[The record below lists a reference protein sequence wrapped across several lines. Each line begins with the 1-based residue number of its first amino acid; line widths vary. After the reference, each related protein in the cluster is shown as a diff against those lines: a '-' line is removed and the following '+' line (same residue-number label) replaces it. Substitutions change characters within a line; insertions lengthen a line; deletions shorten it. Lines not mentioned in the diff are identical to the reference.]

1 MQTEQGESW
10 QKQPSLLQA
19 PTSVK
24 HRLVCSVKVM
34 HRFILADKHL
44 HIHPAVELP
53 KRRTKT
59 KLFDDKETS
68 VRKAPVRLSKNIL
81 CWFKTVSP
89 LFLFSLP
96 LLLFLS
102 IWCSFLQKCS
112 WQTSTAQQ
120 AATLKFSVPLNC
132 NKAVS
137 THPTFFRYHQT
148 YSFCAYQLLFSCC
161 CYLLSIFC
169 TCQTK
174 EELLEKQKLLFFLFC
189 FLQISLVPG
198 EEVKLKWQGPI
209 KQQVDWQACWEGEG
223 VKGFFSTQS
232 YHSVPL
238 KAKQRSTRQT
248 SSWHGF

>member
-24 HRLVCSVKVM
+24 QRLVCSVKVM

-53 KRRTKT
+53 KRQTKT

-89 LFLFSLP
+89 LFLFSPFISLY
-96 LLLFLS
+96 LKKLS
-102 IWCSFLQKCS
+102 PKVFMTNFNSPASSHSKVFSAIKLQQS
-112 WQTSTAQQ
+112 S
-120 AATLKFSVPLNC
+120 
-132 NKAVS
+132 VS
-137 THPTFFRYHQT
+137 TDPTVFRYHQT

-161 CYLLSIFC
+161 CYLLSLFC
-169 TCQTK
+169 ACQTK
-174 EELLEKQKLLFFLFC
+174 EELLEKQKLFFF
-189 FLQISLVPG
+189 QISLVPG